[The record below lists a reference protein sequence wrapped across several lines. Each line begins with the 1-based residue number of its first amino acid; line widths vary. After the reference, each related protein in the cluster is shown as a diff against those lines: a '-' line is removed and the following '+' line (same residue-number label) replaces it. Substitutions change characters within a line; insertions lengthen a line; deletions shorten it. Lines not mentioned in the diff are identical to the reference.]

1 MVDCAVVVHSLLTLN
16 LPSLAQHF
24 YETLVRIQGII
35 FNIYKMNSNVKIK
48 ECVPIIDIKRNQN
61 LDKKQLTKLSKDF
74 SESLIVNGL
83 VYIKN
88 YNIDEEIF
96 ENLLCESKIFFKQNE
111 EYKMKYAIE
120 KSPSHSG
127 YVSLNEKG
135 LYKDEISERKYEA
148 FDISIET
155 PLDENEKNKGNI
167 FNGLNVWPEIS
178 SFKEI
183 SLKYFKEMQSLSEYI
198 LTLFEIYFGLKSG
211 FFKEKMNVPTS
222 QLRHIHYIENNAT
235 AVEDDMNMGA
245 HTDYELFT
253 LLYQTEEGLQTE
265 NRKGQ
270 WIDVPPLD
278 NTLVIN
284 IGDLLEVLTGGI
296 LKSNVHKVRN
306 LNKERFSFPFFSS
319 LNFNEK
325 VFPILDKN
333 KFPNTDESY
342 KEIIAGEHVVKQ
354 ITQDFYYLRKNKDV
368 TERVNEYEDTVKKEN
383 K

>member
-1 MVDCAVVVHSLLTLN
+1 MKND
-16 LPSLAQHF
+16 
-24 YETLVRIQGII
+24 
-35 FNIYKMNSNVKIK
+35 NVKIEK
-48 ECVPIIDIKRNQN
+48 CIPIIDIKRNQN
-61 LDKKQLTKLSKDF
+61 LDKNQLTKLSKDF

-83 VYIKN
+83 AYIKN
-88 YNIDEEIF
+88 HNICKELF
-96 ENLLCESKIFFKQNE
+96 KNLLIESKIFFQQSE

-135 LYKDEISERKYEA
+135 LYKDEISDRKYEA

-178 SFKEI
+178 HFKEI
-183 SLKYFKEMQSLSEYI
+183 SLKYFKEMQLLSEYI
-198 LTLFEIYFGLKSG
+198 LTLFEIYFDLKPG
-211 FFKEKMNVPTS
+211 FFNEKMNVSTS
-222 QLRHIHYIENNAT
+222 QLRHIHYIENNEAL
-235 AVEDDMNMGA
+235 VEDDMNMGA
-245 HTDYELFT
+245 HSDYELFT
-253 LLYQTEEGLQTE
+253 LLYQIEEGLQTE

-284 IGDLLEVLTGGI
+284 IGDMLEVLTGGI

-306 LNKERFSFPFFSS
+306 LHKERFSFPYFSS

-325 VFPILDKN
+325 VFPVLDKK
-333 KFPNTDESY
+333 KFPDTDESY
-342 KEIIAGEHVVKQ
+342 KEIIAGEHLVKQ
-354 ITQDFYYLRKNKDV
+354 ITQDFYYLRKNKKDV
-368 TERVNEYEDTVKKEN
+368 TERINEYEDTVKKEN

>member
-1 MVDCAVVVHSLLTLN
+1 
-16 LPSLAQHF
+16 
-24 YETLVRIQGII
+24 
-35 FNIYKMNSNVKIK
+35 MNNNNVKK
-48 ECVPIIDIKRNQN
+48 GKCVPVIDIKRNQN
-61 LDKKQLTKLSKDF
+61 LDKNQLAKLAKNF
-74 SESLIVNGL
+74 SESLIINGL

-88 YNIDEEIF
+88 HNIDKELF
-96 ENLLCESKIFFKQNE
+96 ENLLSESKTFFQQNE
-111 EYKMKYAIE
+111 AYKMKYAIE

-135 LYKDEISERKYEA
+135 LYKDEINARKYEA

-155 PLDENEKNKGNI
+155 PFDENEKNKGNI
-167 FNGLNVWPEIS
+167 FNGPNVWPEIS
-178 SFKEI
+178 QFKEI
-183 SLKYFKEMQSLSEYI
+183 SLKYFKEMQLLSEYI
-198 LTLFEIYFGLKSG
+198 LTLFEIYFELKSG
-211 FFKEKMNVPTS
+211 FFKEKMDVSTS
-222 QLRHIHYIENNAT
+222 QLRHIHYIKNNEPQVEN
-235 AVEDDMNMGA
+235 DMNMGA

-278 NTLVIN
+278 NTLVLN

-319 LNFNEK
+319 LNFSEK
-325 VFPILDKN
+325 VFPVLDKN
-333 KFPNTDESY
+333 KFPNMDESY
-342 KEIIAGEHVVKQ
+342 KTIIAGKHVVKQ
-354 ITQDFYYLRKNKDV
+354 IIQDFYYLRKDKDV
-368 TERVNEYEDTVKKEN
+368 KERFNEYEDTVKKEN